1 MAFRSGFV
9 SIIGRP
15 NAGKS
20 TLLNALLGQK
30 LAIVTH
36 KPQTTRTRIH
46 GVLEVPLKKKAKG
59 EAGHPAAQVVL
70 VDTPGIH
77 KPDTQLDKRM
87 MQEVHDALESRD
99 AVLFIVD
106 VTHRLP
112 KTPGTGDSGKATG
125 RMGMSA
131 AEDDFALSLI
141 KKLECPVILVLNKMD
156 AIPKKDL
163 LPLIAH
169 WSTLHSFA
177 DVIPISARKKDG
189 LELLLEKVVGQLKEG
204 QRYFPKHQLTD
215 QPERFLVAELIREKI
230 LMLTGE
236 EVPYATAVVIEKFE
250 EPASLKKMKDGK
262 LPVTK
267 ISAAIF
273 CERTGQKAILIGKQG
288 EMLKR
293 IGTAARK
300 DIESLL
306 GTRVFLEL
314 FVKVQEE
321 WRSSRGFVEELDW
334 RRQLEEIAAKQA
346 SEEK

>member
-1 MAFRSGFV
+1 MPFRSGFV
-9 SIIGRP
+9 SILGRP

-46 GVLEVPLKKKAKG
+46 GVLEVPLKKKSRDV
-59 EAGHPAAQVVL
+59 AGHPAAQVVL
-70 VDTPGIH
+70 VDTPGVH
-77 KPDTQLDKRM
+77 KPDTQLDRRM
-87 MQEVHDALESRD
+87 MQEVYDALESRD

-112 KTPGTGDSGKATG
+112 KPGADGETHATG
-125 RMGMSA
+125 RMAKSA
-131 AEDDFALSLI
+131 EEDKFVLSLVQ
-141 KKLECPVILVLNKMD
+141 KLECPVILVLNKID
-156 AIPKKDL
+156 EIRKTEL
-163 LPLIAH
+163 LPIIAH
-169 WSTLHSFA
+169 WSAQHSFA
-177 DVIPISARKKDG
+177 DVVPISAKKQQG
-189 LELLLEKVVGQLKEG
+189 LDLLLEKIVGVLPEG
-204 QRYFPKHQLTD
+204 QRYFPKDQLTD

-230 LMLTGE
+230 LLLTGE
-236 EVPYATAVVIEKFE
+236 EVPYATAVVIERYE

-273 CERTGQKAILIGKQG
+273 CERTGQKAILIGKGG

-293 IGTAARK
+293 IGSSARK
-300 DIESLL
+300 DIEGLL

-334 RRQLEEIAAKQA
+334 RRQLEDLAAKQA
-346 SEEK
+346 KDE